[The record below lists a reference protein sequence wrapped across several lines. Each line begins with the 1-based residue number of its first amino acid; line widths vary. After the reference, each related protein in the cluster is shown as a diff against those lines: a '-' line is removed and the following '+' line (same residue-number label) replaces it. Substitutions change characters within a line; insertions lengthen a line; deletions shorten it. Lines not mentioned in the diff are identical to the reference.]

1 MGFKTLTV
9 LQMAAIACAG
19 VGLIMQIVG
28 VTTSAW
34 IVVESESL
42 PSGSGG
48 LWHVCTENIC
58 VPYDIATVIPGRHL
72 N

>member
-1 MGFKTLTV
+1 MGFKMLTV
-9 LQMAAIACAG
+9 LKMAAIACAG

-34 IVVESESL
+34 IVVE
-42 PSGSGG
+42 SGSGG